1 MKKKDIQDSFRNIL
15 CAVEFLMGVEY
26 TLGVHRFAKYI
37 KRNTV
42 LSGRRKKKRKKEEG
56 LIWVSAGSMA

>member
-1 MKKKDIQDSFRNIL
+1 MKKKNIQDSFRNIL

-26 TLGVHRFAKYI
+26 TLDVHRFAKYI

-42 LSGRRKKKRKKEEG
+42 LSGRRKKKEKRRK
-56 LIWVSAGSMA
+56 V